1 MKYPPGS
8 PAWARCGLVL
18 GVLARAMTG
27 LALCWFALMDA
38 LSGESWTM
46 AVPMLFAA
54 VVVVTAKRIMGEA
67 EYWSEKFVDANAG
80 VAGWDAGR
88 LRLMYRISIIFTVAA
103 SVVYFAIYALP
114 TLVRGG

>member
-1 MKYPPGS
+1 MKCPPGS

-67 EYWSEKFVDANAG
+67 EYWSEKFVDANAW